1 MSRHVLTEPSV
12 THNIECNSLSNM
24 LLIVTNKIR
33 QMQQYW
39 LLKETRKVME
49 SDDWAFIQGSEF
61 MSADN
66 ISILVRKWHI
76 WLGTSQEESRDLH
89 LTHTLSR
96 LLSRTMHTHI
106 IPNVYYFLEMNSS
119 MNLIIYLIPVR
130 YMSIVLDI
138 DIVWLPRVV

>member
-24 LLIVTNKIR
+24 LLMVTNKIR

-49 SDDWAFIQGSEF
+49 SDDWTFIQGSEF

-66 ISILVRKWHI
+66 ISFLVRKWHI
-76 WLGTSQEESRDLH
+76 WLGTSQEESRDLY

-96 LLSRTMHTHI
+96 LLSRTMHAHI
-106 IPNVYYFLEMNSS
+106 IPNVYYFLEMSTS